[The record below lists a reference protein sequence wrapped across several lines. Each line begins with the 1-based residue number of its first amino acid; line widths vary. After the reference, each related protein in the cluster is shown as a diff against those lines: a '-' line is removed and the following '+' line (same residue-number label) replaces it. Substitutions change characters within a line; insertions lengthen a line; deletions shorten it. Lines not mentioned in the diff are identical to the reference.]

1 MKAALDGVYAQFP
14 ETKSYAITGA
24 SFLDR
29 GDSSWYIIVF
39 RDKASKDSITFRIDA
54 KTGEIMP

>member
-14 ETKSYAITGA
+14 ETKSYAIEA

-39 RDKASKDSITFRIDA
+39 RDKDSKDSITFRIDA